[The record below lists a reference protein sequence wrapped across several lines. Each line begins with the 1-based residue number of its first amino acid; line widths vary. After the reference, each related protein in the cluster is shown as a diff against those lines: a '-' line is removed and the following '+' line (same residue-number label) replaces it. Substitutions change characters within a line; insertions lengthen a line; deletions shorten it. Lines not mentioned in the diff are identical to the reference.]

1 MKYYYKAHTPEGSKS
16 GVLEAASKK
25 NAANYLISNGYNI
38 IKIRKAKKFNQK
50 SFWNFVETLSVL
62 LNQKVMLAE
71 ALHLLGSS
79 KIDSI
84 SSISHFLNDEL
95 SEGNDFFISVENL
108 FSDVEPEIISLLRV
122 GYENGD
128 LVKSLELVLK
138 ARAEKTA
145 FIAEVQ
151 KAITYP
157 AFVLIV
163 SIVVLVIIFDNVLP
177 EFKLLLNSNTQNPL
191 TSFIMSFAGKGY
203 QTLISGFWSTVS
215 ILFLYALAARN
226 SKIRLAIEKCLEY
239 VPLINDLLRLKTKL
253 AFLQNI
259 SLALCLKSDLKTAI
273 RLSVSA
279 TTNEYHK
286 ITLKRVEEEIF
297 QGTQFGDAL
306 KRTKL
311 FNQIELLRISLAEQS
326 GTLPKVFQSLLDINR
341 QNQRKKLNFL
351 VQLLGPVTIILLG
364 CLVFLVAFTVV
375 TPMMTMQQT
384 VG

>member
-16 GVLEAASKK
+16 GVLEAASKR
-25 NAANYLISNGYNI
+25 NAVNYLISDGYNV
-38 IKIRKAKKFNQK
+38 IKIQKSKKFNQK
-50 SFWNFVETLSVL
+50 SFWNFIETLSVL
-62 LNQKVMLAE
+62 LNQKVM
-71 ALHLLGSS
+71 
-79 KIDSI
+79 
-84 SSISHFLNDEL
+84 L

-128 LVKSLELVLK
+128 LVKSLELVLQAK
-138 ARAEKTA
+138 AEKTA

-157 AFVLIV
+157 AFVLV
-163 SIVVLVIIFDNVLP
+163 ASLVVLVIIFDNVLP
-177 EFKLLLNSNTQNPL
+177 EYKLLLNSNTQNSL
-191 TSFIMSFAGKGY
+191 TNFIMSFAGKGY
-203 QTLISGFWSTVS
+203 QTLIYGFWSTLS
-215 ILFLYALAARN
+215 ILFLYALVSRN
-226 SKIRLAIEKCLEY
+226 FKIRLLIEKGLEY
-239 VPLINDLLRLKTKL
+239 VPLINVLLRLKTKL

-259 SLALCLKSDLKTAI
+259 SLALTLKSDLKTAI

-279 TTNEYHK
+279 TTNKYHK
-286 ITLKRVEEEIF
+286 IILKRVEEEIF
-297 QGTQFGDAL
+297 QGTQFGEAL

-326 GTLPKVFQSLLDINR
+326 GTLPKVFQSLLDMNR
-341 QNQRKKLNFL
+341 QNQRKKLNIL
-351 VQLLGPVTIILLG
+351 VQLLGPFTIILLG

-375 TPMMTMQQT
+375 TPMMSMQQT